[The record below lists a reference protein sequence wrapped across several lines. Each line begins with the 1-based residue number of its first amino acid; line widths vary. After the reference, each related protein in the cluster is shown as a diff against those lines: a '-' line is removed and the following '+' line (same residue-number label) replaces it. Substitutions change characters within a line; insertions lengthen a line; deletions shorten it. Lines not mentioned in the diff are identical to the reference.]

1 MDGLHASCT
10 ILDVVEHVGLPQRA
24 VELFF
29 LPFYSNGALPVS
41 GAGHRLGADN
51 RFFSFIMARAL
62 RGAEQAVFRCGCGL
76 VAARDRQ

>member
-10 ILDVVEHVGLPQRA
+10 ILDVVEHVGLPHRV

-29 LPFYSNGALPVS
+29 LPFYSDRALPVS
-41 GAGHRLGADN
+41 GAGHRVGADN
-51 RFFSFIMARAL
+51 RFFSIVMASAL
-62 RGAEQAVFRCGCGL
+62 RGACKLVFRCGCGL